1 LATSQIWQ
9 GPFWMLDRPP
19 SQLLHKS
26 DEKKN
31 LVLNEGEKIQ

>member
-1 LATSQIWQ
+1 MLA
-9 GPFWMLDRPP
+9 RPP

-31 LVLNEGEKIQ
+31 LVLNEGEKINKTM